1 MQQGFLLYTCSCMN
15 TFSFAFLFLF
25 YFLFFLQLP
34 TLFSMHSSPP
44 NVLGGS
50 AFFFFIDQ
58 KQEPHGTQ
66 SMGFYFYFLPPT
78 PNPVINAFKP
88 IPLRWVGLSLFLFL
102 SFTFSFFPL
111 LPTLFP
117 PGKGPFASL
126 ARILTST
133 TFSYH

>member
-34 TLFSMHSSPP
+34 TLFSMHSSPSTA
-44 NVLGGS
+44 LGGS

-78 PNPVINAFKP
+78 PNPLFNAFKP
-88 IPLRWVGLSLFLFL
+88 THCAGWVCLSNLHHFY
-102 SFTFSFFPL
+102 FPL
-111 LPTLFP
+111 IDRGLFKDRGVAM
-117 PGKGPFASL
+117 GKPHCNSS
-126 ARILTST
+126 I
-133 TFSYH
+133 